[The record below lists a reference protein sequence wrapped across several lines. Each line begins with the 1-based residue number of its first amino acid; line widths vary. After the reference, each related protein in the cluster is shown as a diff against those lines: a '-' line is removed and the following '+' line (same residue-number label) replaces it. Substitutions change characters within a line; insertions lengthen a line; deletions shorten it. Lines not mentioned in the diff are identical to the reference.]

1 MYNKNTN
8 QWAKIQNFSTVNT
21 RTWKAGSVAERE
33 FYVYIK
39 DSTGDVIR
47 SKALK
52 VTTTASAK

>member
-1 MYNKNTN
+1 MIYACG
-8 QWAKIQNFSTVNT
+8 WESY
-21 RTWKAGSVAERE
+21 SVTLKK

-52 VTTTASAK
+52 VTTTANAK